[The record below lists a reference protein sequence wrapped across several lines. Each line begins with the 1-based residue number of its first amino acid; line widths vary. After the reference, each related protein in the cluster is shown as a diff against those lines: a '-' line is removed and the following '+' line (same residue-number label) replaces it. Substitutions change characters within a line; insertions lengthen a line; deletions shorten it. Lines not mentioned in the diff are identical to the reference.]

1 MTERNTRKGIILA
14 GGSGTRLYPST
25 LSISKQ
31 IIPVYDKPMIYYP
44 LSTLMQAG
52 IREILIISSPSHLG
66 MFETLLGDGKNLG
79 LSITYAVQPKPQG
92 LAQSFLIGEE
102 FIGDSSVCLVL
113 GDNIFYGNGLEE
125 LLKKASIS
133 NKPTIFSYHVS
144 NPKSFG
150 VVEFDDNNNIIGI
163 EEKPDFPKSNHAVTG
178 LYFYNNDV
186 IDIAKK
192 ITPSKRGELEIT
204 DINISYMKKGNL
216 LVEPLSAGHTW
227 LDTGTPESL
236 MKASQF
242 IYTVEERQGIKISC
256 PEEIAY
262 NNKWVLR
269 ETIEKN
275 IKGLSGNYI
284 DYIKNMISS

>member
-1 MTERNTRKGIILA
+1 MIKKGIILA
-14 GGSGTRLYPST
+14 GGMGTRMSPLT
-25 LSISKQ
+25 KAINKQ
-31 IIPVYDKPMIYYP
+31 LLPIYDKPLIFYS
-44 LSTLMQAG
+44 LSILMLAK
-52 IREILIISSPSHLG
+52 IKNILIIVNKGQL
-66 MFETLLGDGKNLG
+66 FQYKNLLGDGKNLG

-275 IKGLSGNYI
+275 IKGLSGNYV